1 MLYSASL
8 YKFGGVTVFIKS
20 SADNSDMSITSSNL
34 HKSFEVEYST
44 LPNHDTDEVPSN
56 KSQRNTTDPS
66 AVVSE
71 SPAPDYDSTNE
82 SSVCS
87 TPLLRLKKLDG
98 AEPGFVPKTVKS
110 ILKLK
115 STFKAKTFNGITL
128 NEPSSAPAKGNKS
141 SSASKTN
148 SAHAGKLKNLN
159 VEDDPPFAIVIKE
172 LNELKLQIMKKK
184 SSYSETK
191 TLNRI
196 ISQRKGINP
205 RNLQHVTKNYET
217 CGSNV
222 HTTSVHNDIEW
233 FRKRE
238 TPHAKKVESSNA
250 LRSKTPT
257 KRWASRQN

>member
-1 MLYSASL
+1 
-8 YKFGGVTVFIKS
+8 
-20 SADNSDMSITSSNL
+20 
-34 HKSFEVEYST
+34 
-44 LPNHDTDEVPSN
+44 
-56 KSQRNTTDPS
+56 SQRNTTDPS

-71 SPAPDYDSTNE
+71 SPAPDYDSANE

-115 STFKAKTFNGITL
+115 STFKAKTLNGITL

-159 VEDDPPFAIVIKE
+159 VEDDPPLAIVIKE

-184 SSYSETK
+184 SSYSKTK
-191 TLNRI
+191 TLNRTCDHAEFMSSI
-196 ISQRKGINP
+196 HTNQHHTGQGLFLKEKELILEIFNMSQ
-205 RNLQHVTKNYET
+205 KNYET

-233 FRKRE
+233 FRKKE
-238 TPHAKKVESSNA
+238 IPHAKKVESSNA

-257 KRWASRQN
+257 K